1 MATTDLKVMA
11 KQKLEENK
19 VFFNE
24 AVAKIEELRFYA
36 GRFGGNCDELIL
48 KQIDTYIT
56 ELKQLR
62 KTIDGK
68 DSEAKTSVPAHPVT
82 PAPKAL

>member
-48 KQIDTYIT
+48 KQIDTYIA

-62 KTIDGK
+62 KAIDGK
-68 DSEAKTSVPAHPVT
+68 DGEMKTPVQPHPAIS
-82 PAPKAL
+82 APPK